1 MGIGEKVCRAHNSGD
16 DKHGDSGGHDQCL
29 LSFEK
34 LGLSFSMTFI
44 LKTFKYSTKR
54 LKERYGFTICQL
66 HQLLKFCAICFPLL
80 FPYLRVSGRHHCVLQ
95 D

>member
-44 LKTFKYSTKR
+44 LKTFK
-54 LKERYGFTICQL
+54 
-66 HQLLKFCAICFPLL
+66 
-80 FPYLRVSGRHHCVLQ
+80 
-95 D
+95 